1 MISVYNHCRKMQ
13 CSKELMDLMK
23 IITII
28 IPCFNEES
36 GIEILYNSLKSMINS
51 MPKYNFQLLLIDDG
65 SNDKTLY
72 LIKNLHSKDKMVS
85 YLSLSRNFGKE
96 NAMLAGLDYAEGDA
110 VILMDADLQDPPGLI
125 PQMIAE
131 WENGYNDVYARRRT
145 RAGETWTKKA
155 TAHLYYRIL
164 RKFAEIDIPADV
176 GDFRLLDRQVV
187 NALCSLRE
195 KQRYTKGLFS
205 WVGYNKKEL
214 LFDRDPRAAGNSKM
228 NFLKLFGLAVDG
240 ITSFSVAP
248 LRLASILGL
257 AISSLAFAYLLFVI
271 IKTVL
276 FGDPVAGY
284 PSMISI
290 ILFMGGIQ
298 LVVLGII
305 GEYVG
310 RIFYESKGR
319 PDYLVNEYNGEKVF
333 IKRAQEVVVQE
344 NLPER
349 SKDYE

>member
-1 MISVYNHCRKMQ
+1 
-13 CSKELMDLMK
+13 MK
-23 IITII
+23 SITIL
-28 IPCFNEES
+28 IPCYNEEF
-36 GIEILYNSLKSMINS
+36 GIHLLYNRLKNLSSSLKDYQV
-51 MPKYNFQLLLIDDG
+51 KLLFVDDG
-65 SNDKTLY
+65 SNDNT
-72 LIKNLHSKDKMVS
+72 LIKLKELYDKDQSIS

-110 VILMDADLQDPPGLI
+110 VILMDADLQDPPELI
-125 PQMIAE
+125 PQMITE
-131 WENGYNDVYARRRT
+131 WEKGYDDVYARRRT
-145 RAGETWTKKA
+145 RAGETWIKKMS
-155 TAHLYYRIL
+155 AHWYYRIL
-164 RKFAEIDIPADV
+164 QKFADIDIPADV
-176 GDFRLLDRQVV
+176 GDFRLLDRRAV

-205 WVGYNKKEL
+205 WIGYNKKEL
-214 LFDRDPRAAGNSKM
+214 LFDREPRAVGNSKM
-228 NFLKLFGLAVDG
+228 DFLKLFGLAVDG

-248 LRLASILGL
+248 LRLASFLGL
-257 AISSLAFAYLLFVI
+257 IISSIAFVYLLFVI

-310 RIFYESKGR
+310 RIFYEAKGR
-319 PDYLVNEYNGEKVF
+319 PDYLVSEYNGVKVF
-333 IKRAQEVVVQE
+333 KTKASFE
-344 NLPER
+344 NETQSLRHEINLAER
-349 SKDYE
+349 SKCNE